1 VNGPITHENEKG
13 FKHIEEVPR
22 ISLVSYLKC
31 LSEDLNHERKKILE
45 GFLDIMI
52 REIKT

>member
-1 VNGPITHENEKG
+1 LNGPITHENEKG

-31 LSEDLNHERKKILE
+31 SSDDLNHERKKILE
-45 GFLDIMI
+45 GFLNIMI
-52 REIKT
+52 RGIRM